1 MNIDE
6 NVKMLNDKIE
16 WQASGLRELDQYY
29 LGEQPA
35 AFLSEDS
42 REALSGSLFKM
53 SVNFPKLVVTSVAER
68 LEIAGFKV
76 NGTKHDGLNSAWIA
90 NKMRDASAQA
100 HLDALI
106 YGRSF
111 VTVWSN
117 KAGLPQVT
125 VESPLQMAVLRDPAT
140 REVTSA
146 FKRWVDAEGFARGAL
161 YTAEKIYMMKGSRV
175 TRPDV
180 YGWDEVTSDGFVSTG
195 WTTEDTIHNP
205 LGVVPVVP
213 VVNRGRLTEVDGRS
227 EMLDVLG
234 LTDALNKIM
243 QDAMVTSETAARP
256 RRWATG
262 LETQYDNDGKPV
274 DPFRDSERTGKMF
287 TAEDP
292 EVKFGQFEATELS
305 AYATMTATITQ
316 QIGALSGLPPHY
328 LGLHGDQPASADA
341 IRSAEASL
349 VARCRELQ
357 RTFGQAWSDIAGL
370 MIQILDDSEPV
381 DVRVLWESAETRTP
395 AQAADAAV
403 KLIQVGLPLEV
414 VAESTL
420 GLPPE
425 VVEKLREVKAVES
438 SSESIAVAPSKVSEE
453 NKKTRKTGVV
463 KGYK

>member
-1 MNIDE
+1 MDIYE
-6 NVKMLNDKIE
+6 NVKMLNDRIE
-16 WQASGLRELDQYY
+16 WQGVDLRRLDKYY
-29 LGEQPA
+29 AGEQPA
-35 AFLSEDS
+35 AFLSKDS
-42 REALSGSLFKM
+42 RKALTGSLFKM

-76 NGTKHDGLNSAWIA
+76 DGGKHDGLDRAWVA
-90 NKMRDASAQA
+90 NRMRDASAQA

-111 VTVWSN
+111 VVVWSN
-117 KAGLPQVT
+117 KAGLPLVT
-125 VESPLQMAVLRDPAT
+125 VESPLQMAVLRDPAS

-146 FKRWVDAEGFARGAL
+146 FKRWVDADGFARGAL
-161 YTAEKIYMMKGSRV
+161 YTAEKIHMLKGSRV
-175 TRPDV
+175 VRPDV
-180 YGWDEVTSDGFVSTG
+180 YGLDEVTAGGFVSTG
-195 WTTEDTIHNP
+195 WDVVESIHNP

-262 LETQYDNDGKPV
+262 LETQYDNDGNPV
-274 DPFRDSERTGKMF
+274 DPFKDSERSGKIF

-292 EVKFGQFEATELS
+292 DVRFGQFEATELS
-305 AYATMTATITQ
+305 AYSTMTSTITQ

-357 RTFGQAWSDIAGL
+357 RTFGQAWADIAGL
-370 MIQILDDSEPV
+370 IIRVLGGEPG
-381 DVRVLWESAETRTP
+381 DVRVVWESAETRTP

-403 KLIQVGLPLEV
+403 KLVQVGVPLDV

-425 VVEKLREVKAVES
+425 VVGRLAGV
-438 SSESIAVAPSKVSEE
+438 KVSGES
-453 NKKTRKTGVV
+453 NIPGVSGVV
-463 KGYK
+463 EGDK